1 MLRSFG
7 GHWCDCI
14 FNPLKWC
21 WFLQECDRVYS
32 GALRILKILT
42 TIQVIR
48 SSIINPFRM
57 KNRTISHLIGT
68 ACTAFLMLTSVCVF
82 AQVPAGM
89 NYQAVARDNDGDI
102 LANRSISM
110 RFSITNGQAGSAL
123 YQERHVVLSN
133 QFGLVTLAIGTG
145 TPLSGTFDD
154 ISWNSIAPWLKVE
167 MDPNGGTSY
176 INMGTSRLLS
186 VPYAFYAESVKG
198 GIPSGSAPGNTLYWN
213 GFTWI
218 ANSSNIFNNGGNVGI
233 NTTTPSGKLH
243 VKGSENVP
251 QLIVDASSDQT
262 NANPLIKL
270 RRSNGLDVLWIH
282 SNDPSNVFIGV
293 EAGLN
298 NAGTDNT
305 GIGAG
310 ALRDN
315 TSGSLNTAI
324 GLHALFFNTTGSDNT
339 AIGSDAL
346 LNNMQGDSNLAIGNF
361 ALNDNTQGIRN
372 TAIGVN
378 SLSSNTTGNQNTANG
393 ASALHSNIT
402 GNGNIAIGFNA
413 LSDNTT
419 GSFRTALGTGSNS
432 AGANFSNNTAIGY
445 NAICSGSNQVR
456 IGNSEVTSIGGFA
469 DWTNVSDAR
478 FKSNVAENVMG
489 LDFINAL
496 RPVTYTM
503 DLHAIDDWF
512 AENYDLPNASRVASG
527 SEPELTVYT
536 GFIAQEVEATAK
548 SLGFDFSGIDAPK
561 NDKDYYGLRYSTFVV
576 PLVKAVQ
583 EQQKQIESLQKENAQ
598 LRMGNDQRLTEQQQQ
613 INALQSALEEIKAGL
628 EKG

>member
-1 MLRSFG
+1 M
-7 GHWCDCI
+7 
-14 FNPLKWC
+14 
-21 WFLQECDRVYS
+21 Q
-32 GALRILKILT
+32 
-42 TIQVIR
+42 
-48 SSIINPFRM
+48 
-57 KNRTISHLIGT
+57 
-68 ACTAFLMLTSVCVF
+68 TSVCVV

-110 RFSITNGQAGSAL
+110 RLSITNGQAGSTL
-123 YQERHVVLSN
+123 FQERHVVLSN

-145 TPLSGTFDD
+145 TPLSGTFED

-198 GIPSGSAPGNTLYWN
+198 GISSGSAPGNTLYWN
-213 GFTWI
+213 GFTWV
-218 ANSSNIFNNGGNVGI
+218 ANSSNIFNNGGNVGV
-233 NTTTPSGKLH
+233 NTTSPLGKLH

-251 QLIVDASSDQT
+251 QLIVDASTDQT

-282 SNDPSNVFIGV
+282 SNDPSNVFVGV

-310 ALRDN
+310 ALKDN
-315 TSGSLNTAI
+315 TTGSLNTAI

-339 AIGSDAL
+339 AIGIDAL
-346 LNNMQGDSNLAIGNF
+346 LTNTQGDSNIAIGNF
-361 ALNDNTQGIRN
+361 ALNDNTIGLRN

-402 GNGNIAIGFNA
+402 GNGNLAIGFNA

-419 GSFRTALGTGSNS
+419 GSFRTAVGTGSNS
-432 AGANFSNNTAIGY
+432 AGASFSNNTGIGY
-445 NAICSGSNQVR
+445 NAICSASNQVR
-456 IGNSEVTSIGGFA
+456 LGNSEVTSIGGFT

-478 FKSNVAENVMG
+478 FKNNIAENVMG

-503 DLHAIDDWF
+503 DLNAVDDWY
-512 AENYDLPNASRVASG
+512 EKNYGVRSSSRTNF
-527 SEPELTVYT
+527 EQETIVYT

-561 NDKDYYGLRYSTFVV
+561 NDNDYYGLRYSTFVV

-583 EQQKQIESLQKENAQ
+583 ELADRVGGQQVQIEELRRENALLREENAQ
-598 LRMGNDQRLTEQQQQ
+598 QFSTQQEQ
-613 INALQSALEEIKAGL
+613 INRLQSMMSELKAEMEIR
-628 EKG
+628 